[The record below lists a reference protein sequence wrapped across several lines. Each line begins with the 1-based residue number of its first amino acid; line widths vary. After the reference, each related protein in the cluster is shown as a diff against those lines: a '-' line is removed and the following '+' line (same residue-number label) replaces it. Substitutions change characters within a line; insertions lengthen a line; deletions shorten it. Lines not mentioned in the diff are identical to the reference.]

1 MRLPMYRSKLQTFF
15 ELAFQ
20 QTQISIND
28 LADQSYPRQV
38 DLNGSTRPLLL
49 ANVRESFARTVLQL
63 MDEGRPFTEVLTTR
77 RFMMTPALLE
87 MYGFLGQWEVDNDGK
102 VTDRLRLLNPK
113 LSLTVESA
121 AGPLSLAETLNV
133 SGP

>member
-28 LADQSYPRQV
+28 LADQAYPRQV
-38 DLNGSTRPLLL
+38 DINGSTRPLLL
-49 ANVRESFARTVLQL
+49 ENVRESFARTVLQL
-63 MDEGRPFTEVLTTR
+63 IDEGRPFTEVVTTK

-87 MYGFLGQWEVDNDGK
+87 MYGFLGQWQVDNASK
-102 VTDRLRLLNPK
+102 VSDRFRLANPK
-113 LSLTVESA
+113 LNLTVESA
-121 AGPLSLAETLNV
+121 QGPITLADTLKVN
-133 SGP
+133 